1 MSEILKLF
9 GTDGIRGTANSEP
22 MTPDLVMRVGQAI
35 GHILNSQPPVHKR
48 ERRMVLIGKDTR
60 LSGYMLEQA
69 LSSGLNSMGVFVQL
83 TGPLPTPGIGFLAR
97 NMRADAGI
105 IISASHNAFHDNGIK
120 VFGADGFKISS
131 EMEEEIEHL
140 VSQNKL
146 NKFLPPSE
154 GIGRSK
160 RIDDAAGRYI
170 VFAKNTFPLD
180 QSLDGLRIVLDC
192 ANGASYKV
200 APAIFEELGAEVI
213 VLGNQPNGFNI
224 NDKVGALFPEKV
236 CEAVKKYR
244 ADVGIS
250 LDGDADRVIMA
261 DEKGEIVNGDHI
273 LSVCALHMNEE
284 GLLPENTIVA
294 TQMSNLGLDLALNEH
309 GIQVVRTDV
318 GDKYVVEEM
327 RKKGLSLGG
336 EQSGHIIHL
345 DHSTTGDGCVAA
357 LNVLAVMKSKGKK
370 LSQLKKIFKDIPQVL
385 INRKVK
391 YKRPLEEVK
400 GFNEM
405 LRDVEKKLG
414 KEGRTF
420 IRYSG
425 TEPVIRVLVEGK
437 DRRLIGKCAEELAS
451 HLQKEL
457 S

>member
-1 MSEILKLF
+1 MAKSVTKMF
-9 GTDGIRGTANSEP
+9 GTDGIRGTANTEP
-22 MTPDLVMRVGQAI
+22 MTPDLVMKVGQAI
-35 GHILNSQPPVHKR
+35 GHLLNQSDSTKGDK
-48 ERRMVLIGKDTR
+48 RMVLIGKDTR

-105 IISASHNAFHDNGIK
+105 IISASHNAYHDNGIK
-120 VFGADGFKISS
+120 IFGADGFKISA
-131 EMEEEIEHL
+131 EMEKQIEEFVAGNDINRHL
-140 VSQNKL
+140 ASADKV
-146 NKFLPPSE
+146 
-154 GIGRSK
+154 GRTR

-170 VFAKNTFPLD
+170 VYAKNTFPLD
-180 QSLDGLRIVLDC
+180 LSLDGMRIVLDC
-192 ANGASYKV
+192 ANGASYKT

-224 NDKVGALFPEKV
+224 NDKVGALYPEKV

-261 DEKGEIVNGDHI
+261 DENGEIVNGDHI
-273 LSVCALHMNEE
+273 LSVCALHMKET
-284 GLLPENTIVA
+284 GILPENTIVA
-294 TQMSNLGLDLALNEH
+294 TQMSNLGLDLALKGH
-309 GIQVVRTDV
+309 GIQVLRTDV

-357 LNVLAVMKSKGKK
+357 LNVLSVMKTKGKK
-370 LSQLKKIFKDIPQVL
+370 LSALKKIFKDVPQVL
-385 INRKVK
+385 INKKVK
-391 YKRPLEEVK
+391 HKKPLEEIS
-400 GFNEM
+400 GWLDM
-405 LRDVEKKLG
+405 LKSVEKKLG
-414 KEGRTF
+414 DEGRTF
-420 IRYSG
+420 VRYSG
-425 TEPVIRVLVEGK
+425 TEPVVRVLVEGK

-451 HLQKEL
+451 HLVREL